1 MSRRRQMPARTGQED
16 RHSRPSGDASNSPR
30 SVKDL
35 ARSLTRFAAKRTRIS
50 AKVVSVLAGLEALAG
65 SALPRLRWRA
75 PRAKQTAIARGSS
88 MRILFRLVAAVA
100 TVLVG
105 QTAVAEPLT
114 LIIARAVA
122 VPDSVSGQAMLSLKL
137 TPDSGKAFARFTG
150 ANVGKI
156 VDLSIDGAV
165 M

>member
-1 MSRRRQMPARTGQED
+1 
-16 RHSRPSGDASNSPR
+16 
-30 SVKDL
+30 
-35 ARSLTRFAAKRTRIS
+35 
-50 AKVVSVLAGLEALAG
+50 
-65 SALPRLRWRA
+65 
-75 PRAKQTAIARGSS
+75 

-137 TPDSGKAFARFTG
+137 TPDSGKAFASLRG
-150 ANVGKI
+150 QMSAR
-156 VDLSIDGAV
+156 LSISASTAP
-165 M
+165 

>member
-1 MSRRRQMPARTGQED
+1 
-16 RHSRPSGDASNSPR
+16 
-30 SVKDL
+30 
-35 ARSLTRFAAKRTRIS
+35 
-50 AKVVSVLAGLEALAG
+50 
-65 SALPRLRWRA
+65 
-75 PRAKQTAIARGSS
+75 

-114 LIIARAVA
+114 LIIARTVA

-165 M
+165 MMSPRIVEPIRGGEIMVSGTFKPGEVERIAERISAGDAKVEVDVKSE

>member
-1 MSRRRQMPARTGQED
+1 
-16 RHSRPSGDASNSPR
+16 
-30 SVKDL
+30 
-35 ARSLTRFAAKRTRIS
+35 
-50 AKVVSVLAGLEALAG
+50 
-65 SALPRLRWRA
+65 
-75 PRAKQTAIARGSS
+75 

-165 M
+165 MMSPRIVEPIRGGEIMVSGTFKPGEVERIAERISAGDAKVEVDVKSE

>member
-1 MSRRRQMPARTGQED
+1 
-16 RHSRPSGDASNSPR
+16 
-30 SVKDL
+30 
-35 ARSLTRFAAKRTRIS
+35 
-50 AKVVSVLAGLEALAG
+50 
-65 SALPRLRWRA
+65 
-75 PRAKQTAIARGSS
+75 

-165 M
+165 VTSPRIAEPIRGGEIMVSGTFKPGEVERIAERISAGDAKVEVDVKSE